1 MIWSVAPQP
10 LLQPFV
16 RSFGFREAVVTAAL
30 RYPVPARPLQFIEFY
45 LRDRYQVVD
54 FATNITTLAPPIVV
68 LGQQTRRLADL
79 YLLGDYA
86 VFTIHFHPTG
96 FHQLFGVS
104 MSELTDQAIAAEA
117 VLGKA
122 ITTLHE
128 RLQHATSLS
137 ERVVLAERFLLKKA
151 REAAPTQPVAWAV
164 QELLTHRGLVSLK
177 ELQAASGLGQRQ
189 LERQFE
195 RVVGVTPKR
204 FARVLRFQHALALE
218 KVYGERS
225 WAQIATEAGYFDQT
239 HLIKDFRALSGQTPT
254 LLHRALRA
262 SASWS
267 GS

>member
-16 RSFGFREAVVTAAL
+16 RSFGFREAVVTEAL
-30 RYPVPARPLQFIEFY
+30 RYPVPARPLQFVEFY

-54 FATNITTLAPPIVV
+54 FATRATALAPPVVV

-79 YLLGDYA
+79 HLLGDYA
-86 VFTIHFHPTG
+86 VFTIHFQPTG
-96 FHQLFGVS
+96 FHQLFGVP
-104 MSELTDQAIAAEA
+104 MAELTDQAISAEA
-117 VLGKA
+117 ILGKA

-128 RLQHATSLS
+128 RLQQATSLA
-137 ERVVLAERFLLKKA
+137 ERVALAEQFLRQKA
-151 REAAPTQPVAWAV
+151 LGATATLPIAWVA
-164 QELLTHRGLVSLK
+164 QELLTRRGLVSLK

-195 RVVGVTPKR
+195 RMVGVTPKR
-204 FARVLRFQHALALE
+204 FARVLRFQHALALGAAC
-218 KVYGERS
+218 GEGS
-225 WAQIATEAGYFDQT
+225 WAQIAAEAGYFDQT
-239 HLIKDFRALSGQTPT
+239 HLIKDFRVLSGQTPT
-254 LLHRALRA
+254 RLHQALRV